1 MSCTPISRTAS
12 VLLRFSP
19 VALCAT
25 ACLILS
31 SSANAHQLWI
41 ETSPTAEGGKLHK
54 IEVCWG
60 HSGERTVGK
69 SLAGQQ
75 TKLSVCLLTP
85 DGTRTDLAPSLG
97 DDCFIAKTTP
107 EAPGY
112 YTCGAE
118 LQTGILPRDFHG
130 IPANTRIVMYG
141 KTLTQVPGGEEG
153 LENPVGFDLEIVPL
167 TPRAE
172 LRQGGV
178 ARAKLL
184 FHGKPLGGKGVE
196 VSLTT
201 AGNLPLPQHRRIQSH
216 EWSIDAT
223 PDPYTG
229 EMAFPLI
236 ASGKHTFSIRY
247 VDETP
252 GTYDGPRNDVSDFSH
267 LRKGDKY
274 ERTMYMSTL
283 MVSVADE

>member
-1 MSCTPISRTAS
+1 MPRTPISRTAS
-12 VLLRFSP
+12 VSLRFSP
-19 VALCAT
+19 AALCAT
-25 ACLILS
+25 VCLILS
-31 SSANAHQLWI
+31 GSADAHQLWI

-60 HSGERTVGK
+60 HSGERTTGK

-75 TKLSVCLLTP
+75 AKLSACLLTP
-85 DGTRTDLAPSLG
+85 DGTRTDLSPSLG
-97 DDCFIAKTTP
+97 DDCFTAKTTP
-107 EAPGY
+107 EVPGY
-112 YTCGAE
+112 YTFGAE
-118 LQTGILPRDFHG
+118 LQVGILPREFHG

-141 KTLTQVPGGEEG
+141 KTLTHVPGKEEG
-153 LENPVGFDLEIVPL
+153 LENPVGSDLEIVPM
-167 TPRAE
+167 TPRTE
-172 LRQGGV
+172 LRRGGV
-178 ARAKLL
+178 VCAKLL

-196 VSLTT
+196 VSLAT
-201 AGNLPLPQHRRIQSH
+201 AGSPPLPEHRRIQSH
-216 EWSIDAT
+216 EWSIDAM

-236 ASGKHTFSIRY
+236 ASGEHTFLIRY
-247 VDETP
+247 TDETP

-283 MVSVADE
+283 TVSVADE